1 MSEKRTVELEIKDN
15 SKSLKAQLKEAVM
28 EVQKLSDAYGATSA
42 QAIEAAKRAGQLK
55 DRISDSADLVKAFN
69 PDAKFNALSKSLGG
83 VLDGFQAFEGALGL
97 VGVEGEAVQA
107 TLLKVQSAMALS
119 QGLQGLGEAKDSFI
133 QLGGVIKDSWKGLMV
148 AIGIKKTDAVVTQ
161 AQTLATTEQMV
172 ATEGQIAATEAATV
186 AQEGLN
192 VAVSVNP
199 FVLIGIAIAAIVG
212 AVYAFRNEIT
222 KAFAFFDKLGPKTK
236 IAVGII
242 MVAFAPLVGVIY
254 GVFKALEALGLK
266 DDANTIQMKENA
278 AKRSAAM
285 AKEADKNIENLR
297 KLQKIKTDSFDFEI
311 RMAEAQGKNT
321 DNLEKRKR
329 MSIYMTG
336 LAVFKEQKKKEKGF
350 VDEYR
355 YYKKIGQ
362 LDDERAINALKNIKK
377 IRGAAYLQYLE
388 NKKINEDMKVA
399 QAEQATA
406 AAEAYREKRKAQI
419 DAVNGLKAEL
429 EAVRLENVAAAKTQ
443 LKRDLD
449 AVDTKYNLLK
459 QRAINNKLDFT
470 EIEKARVRELDAIN
484 KADALNKIEQEK
496 KLMAD
501 MKAID
506 DADWNERKNQIEI
519 KNKYIV
525 DDDERAKANVK
536 LGLDEELVTL
546 QNQLDAKQITQAQY
560 DEYTKIAAARSAEE
574 VAAINKTAAD
584 KELNRIK
591 AVEEQKRAIQ
601 MQNLEIANQ
610 GFALLAQL
618 GEKNK
623 GIQKAAVL
631 GQSAV
636 GIAKM
641 IIETKAGNIAARS
654 AGLALSIETAGASV
668 IAAEAQIA
676 RNNISTGLGIAAN
689 IAATRKAMQALGGG
703 GSAGGGGSIAGGD
716 STGGGGGATGSGV
729 VSPTFNV
736 VGNNG
741 INQLAQLQQ
750 QPLQA
755 YVVSGEVT
763 SAQALDRNRMKN
775 ATL

>member
-1 MSEKRTVELEIKDN
+1 MAEKRTVELEIKDN

-133 QLGGVIKDSWKGLMV
+133 QLGGVIKDSWKGLMI
-148 AIGIKKTDAVVTQ
+148 AIGIKKTDIAVTN
-161 AQTLATTEQMV
+161 AQKLAATEQMV
-172 ATEGQIAATEAATV
+172 ATEGQIVATEAATV

-192 VAVSVNP
+192 VAVSINP
-199 FVLIGIAIAAIVG
+199 YVLIAGAIAAVVG
-212 AVYAFRNEIT
+212 AVYVFRNEIT
-222 KAFAFFDKLGPKTK
+222 KAFGFFDKLGPKMK

-242 MVAFAPLVGVIY
+242 VVAFSPLVGIIY
-254 GVFKALEALGLK
+254 LVFKGLEALGVK
-266 DDANTIQMKENA
+266 DDANTVQMKENA
-278 AKRSAAM
+278 AKRTAAM
-285 AKEADKNIENLR
+285 AKEADKNIEKLR
-297 KLQKIKTDSFDFEI
+297 QVQKIKTDAYDFEM
-311 RMAEAQGKNT
+311 RLAEANGKNT
-321 DNLEKRKR
+321 DDLEKKKR

-336 LAVFKEQKKKEKGF
+336 MSIFKEQKKKEKGY
-350 VDEYR
+350 VEEYR
-355 YYKKIGQ
+355 YYRKIGQ
-362 LDDERAINALKNIKK
+362 LDDERARTLLKNIKK
-377 IRGAAYLQYLE
+377 IRGEQYAQYLE
-388 NKKINEDMKVA
+388 NKKINQDIKVA
-399 QAEQATA
+399 EAEQQKA
-406 AAEAYREKRKAQI
+406 AADAYREKRKAQI

-429 EAVRLENVAAAKTQ
+429 EAVRLENLAASKTA

-449 AVDTKYNLLK
+449 AVDTKYDLLK
-459 QRAINNKLDFT
+459 QRAINNKLDYT
-470 EIEKARVRELDAIN
+470 EIEKARVREIDAIN
-484 KADALNKIEQEK
+484 KADAASKLEAEK
-496 KLMAD
+496 KLMSD

-525 DDDERAKANVK
+525 DDKERELANIK

-560 DEYTKIAAARSAEE
+560 DEYTKIAAERSAKE

-584 KELNRIK
+584 KELEKLK
-591 AVEEQKRAIQ
+591 AVEEQKNALRSQGLDLAS
-601 MQNLEIANQ
+601 Q

-631 GQSAV
+631 GESAV

-641 IIETKAGNIAARS
+641 IIANK
-654 AGLALSIETAGASV
+654 LANAGALATPQAIATSGLSAAPV
-668 IAAEAQIA
+668 IAM
-676 RNNISTGLGIAAN
+676 NNISTGIGIAAN
-689 IAATRKAMQALGGG
+689 IAATAKALQALGGG
-703 GSAGGGGSIAGGD
+703 SAPSGGNVSGGGST
-716 STGGGGGATGSGV
+716 SGGGGGTGNGV

-741 INQLAQLQQ
+741 FNQLAQLQQ
-750 QPLQA
+750 QPVQA

-763 SAQALDRNRMKN
+763 SAQALDRNRMRN

>member
-1 MSEKRTVELEIKDN
+1 MAEKRTVELEIKDN

-28 EVQKLSDAYGATSA
+28 EVQKLSEAYGATSKE
-42 QAIEAAKRAGQLK
+42 AIEAAKRAGQLK

-148 AIGIKKTDAVVTQ
+148 AIGVKKSDIVVTN
-161 AQTLATTEQMV
+161 AQKLAATEQMV
-172 ATEGQIAATEAATV
+172 ATEGQIVATEAATV

-192 VAVSVNP
+192 VAVSINP
-199 FVLIGIAIAAIVG
+199 YVLIAGAIAAVVG
-212 AVYAFRNEIT
+212 AVYVFRNEIT
-222 KAFAFFDKLGPKTK
+222 KAFGFFDKLGPKMK

-242 MVAFAPLVGVIY
+242 VVALSPLVGIIY
-254 GVFKALEALGLK
+254 LVFKGLEALGVK
-266 DDANTIQMKENA
+266 DDANTIQMKANA

-285 AKEADKNIENLR
+285 AKEADDNIQKLR
-297 KLQKIKTDSFDFEI
+297 QVQKVKTDAYDFEI
-311 RMAEAQGKNT
+311 RMAEASGKNT
-321 DNLEKRKR
+321 ENLEKRKR

-336 LAVFKEQKKKEKGF
+336 MSIFKEQKKKEKGY
-350 VDEYR
+350 VEEYK
-355 YYKKIGQ
+355 YYRKIGQ
-362 LDDERAINALKNIKK
+362 LDDERARTLLKNIKK
-377 IRGAAYLQYLE
+377 IRGEQYAQYLE
-388 NKKINEDMKVA
+388 NKKINQDIKVA
-399 QAEQATA
+399 EAEKQQA
-406 AAEAYREKRKAQI
+406 AADAYREKRKQQI

-429 EAVRLENVAAAKTQ
+429 EAVRQENIAASKTA

-449 AVDTKYNLLK
+449 AVDTKYDLLK

-470 EIEKARVRELDAIN
+470 EIEKARVREIDAIN
-484 KADALNKIEQEK
+484 KADAASKLEAEK
-496 KLMAD
+496 KLIAD

-506 DADWNERKNQIEI
+506 DADWNERKTQIEI
-519 KNKYIV
+519 ANKYIV
-525 DDDERAKANVK
+525 DDKQRALADLK
-536 LGLDEELVTL
+536 LNLDEELVTL

-560 DEYTKIAAARSAEE
+560 DEYTKTAAARNAED
-574 VAAINKTAAD
+574 VAAINKAARD
-584 KELNRIK
+584 KELADIK
-591 AVEEQKRAIQ
+591 TMEDAKTTLQ
-601 MQNLEIANQ
+601 MQGLDVASQ

-623 GIQKAAVL
+623 GIQKAAL
-631 GQSAV
+631 IGESAV

-641 IIETKAGNIAARS
+641 IISNKIAN
-654 AGLALSIETAGASV
+654 AGALAAPSNILVPGSAAPV
-668 IAAEAQIA
+668 IAL
-676 RNNISTGLGIAAN
+676 NNISTGIGIAAN
-689 IAATRKAMQALGGG
+689 IAATSKALKQLGGG
-703 GSAGGGGSIAGGD
+703 APVSTDTGGGDTGGGD
-716 STGGGGGATGSGV
+716 TGGGGGGV
-729 VSPTFNV
+729 ISPSFNV

-741 INQLAQLQQ
+741 FNQLAQLQQ
-750 QPLQA
+750 QPIQA

>member
-1 MSEKRTVELEIKDN
+1 MAEKRTVELEIKDN

-28 EVQKLSDAYGATSA
+28 EVQKLSDAYGATSKE
-42 QAIEAAKRAGQLK
+42 AIQAAKRAGELK
-55 DRISDSADLVKAFN
+55 DKIGDAADLVKAFN

-148 AIGIKKTDAVVTQ
+148 AIGVKKTDIAVTN
-161 AQTLATTEQMV
+161 AQKLAATEQMV
-172 ATEGQIAATEAATV
+172 ATEGQIVATEAATV

-192 VAVSVNP
+192 VAVSINP
-199 FVLIGIAIAAIVG
+199 YVLIAGAIAAVVG
-212 AVYAFRNEIT
+212 AVYVFRNEIT
-222 KAFAFFDKLGPKTK
+222 KAFGFFDKLGPKMK

-242 MVAFAPLVGVIY
+242 VVALSPLVGIIY
-254 GVFKALEALGLK
+254 LVFKGLEALGVK
-266 DDANTIQMKENA
+266 DDANTVQMKENA
-278 AKRSAAM
+278 AKRTAAM
-285 AKEADKNIENLR
+285 AKEADKNIEKLR
-297 KLQKIKTDSFDFEI
+297 QVQKIKTDAYDFEM
-311 RMAEAQGKNT
+311 RLAEANGKNT
-321 DNLEKRKR
+321 DDLEKKKR

-336 LAVFKEQKKKEKGF
+336 MSVFKEQKKKEKGF
-350 VDEYR
+350 VEEYR

-362 LDDERAINALKNIKK
+362 LDDERAQKLLKNIKK
-377 IRGAAYLQYLE
+377 IRGEQYAQYLE
-388 NKKINEDMKVA
+388 NKKTSQDIKVA
-399 QAEQATA
+399 EAEQQKANA
-406 AAEAYREKRKAQI
+406 DAYREKRKQQI

-429 EAVRLENVAAAKTQ
+429 EAVRQENIAAAKTA

-449 AVDTKYNLLK
+449 AVDTKYDLLK

-470 EIEKARVRELDAIN
+470 EIEKARVREIDAIN
-484 KADALNKIEQEK
+484 KADAISKLEAEK
-496 KLMAD
+496 KLIAD

-525 DDDERAKANVK
+525 DDKERELANIK

-584 KELNRIK
+584 KELEKLK
-591 AVEEQKRAIQ
+591 AVEEQKNALRSQGLDLAS
-601 MQNLEIANQ
+601 Q

-631 GQSAV
+631 GESAV

-641 IIETKAGNIAARS
+641 IIANK
-654 AGLALSIETAGASV
+654 LANAGALATPQAIATSGLSAAPV
-668 IAAEAQIA
+668 IAM
-676 RNNISTGLGIAAN
+676 NNISTGIGIAAN
-689 IAATRKAMQALGGG
+689 IAATAKALQQLGG
-703 GSAGGGGSIAGGD
+703 GSAPSGSN
-716 STGGGGGATGSGV
+716 TGGGGATGGGGGGV

-763 SAQALDRNRMKN
+763 SAQALDRNRITN

>member
-1 MSEKRTVELEIKDN
+1 MAEKRTVELEIKDN

-148 AIGIKKTDAVVTQ
+148 AIGIKKTDIAVTN
-161 AQTLATTEQMV
+161 AQKLAATEQMV
-172 ATEGQIAATEAATV
+172 ATEGQIVATEAATV

-199 FVLIGIAIAAIVG
+199 YVLIAGAIAAVVG
-212 AVYAFRNEIT
+212 SVYVFRNEIT
-222 KAFAFFDKLGPKTK
+222 KAFGFFDKLGPKTK

-242 MVAFAPLVGVIY
+242 MLAFAPLVVIIY
-254 GVFKALEALGLK
+254 GVFKALEALGVK
-266 DDANTIQMKENA
+266 DDANTVQMKANA

-285 AKEADKNIENLR
+285 AKEADDNI
-297 KLQKIKTDSFDFEI
+297 QKFRQVQKVKTDAYDFEI
-311 RMAEAQGKNT
+311 RMAEATGKNT
-321 DNLEKRKR
+321 DDLEKKKR

-336 LAVFKEQKKKEKGF
+336 MSIFKEQKRKEKGF
-350 VDEYR
+350 VEEYK
-355 YYKKIGQ
+355 YYRKIGQ
-362 LDDERAINALKNIKK
+362 LDDERAQKLLKNIKK
-377 IRGAAYLQYLE
+377 IRGEQYAQYLE
-388 NKKINEDMKVA
+388 NKKINQDIKVA
-399 QAEQATA
+399 EAERQQA
-406 AAEAYREKRKAQI
+406 AADAYREKRKQQI

-429 EAVRLENVAAAKTQ
+429 EAVRQENIAASKTA

-449 AVDTKYNLLK
+449 AVDTKYDLLK

-470 EIEKARVRELDAIN
+470 EIEKARVREIDAIN
-484 KADALNKIEQEK
+484 KADAASKLEAEK
-496 KLMAD
+496 KLIAD

-525 DDDERAKANVK
+525 DDKERELANIK

-574 VAAINKTAAD
+574 VAAINKNAAD
-584 KELNRIK
+584 KELAKLK
-591 AVEEQKRAIQ
+591 AIQDQKRELIMQDLELASQGIQ
-601 MQNLEIANQ
+601 LIAS
-610 GFALLAQL
+610 L

-623 GIQKAAVL
+623 KLQKAAIL
-631 GQSAV
+631 AESAV
-636 GIAKM
+636 GIAKT
-641 IIETKAGNIAARS
+641 IIQTKAGNQAARA
-654 AGLALSIETAGASV
+654 AGVALSIETAGASV
-668 IAAEAQIA
+668 VAAEALIL
-676 RNNISTGLGIAAN
+676 RNNIGAGLSIAAN
-689 IAATRKAMQALGGG
+689 IAATAKAVQSLGGG
-703 GSAGGGGSIAGGD
+703 SSPTDTGGGNTGGGD
-716 STGGGGGATGSGV
+716 TGGGGGGGGV
-729 VSPTFNV
+729 ISPSFNV